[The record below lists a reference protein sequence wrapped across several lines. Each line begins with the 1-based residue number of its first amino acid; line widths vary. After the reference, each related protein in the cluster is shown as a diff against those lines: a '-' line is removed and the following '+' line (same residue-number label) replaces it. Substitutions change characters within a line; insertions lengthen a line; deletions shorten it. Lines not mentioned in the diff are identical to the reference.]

1 MTEFHVGETRSIESL
16 ELMLAT
22 STECRLAGTLHSASA
37 QEALG
42 RELGEL
48 HDSIQAQKIG
58 DFKVD
63 VRGLTFVNS
72 SAIRL
77 FVDWVSRAEAAGYK
91 LHFVTDRAVTWHR
104 LSFSV
109 LKSLAPNSVA
119 IVEETTVE
127 LKG

>member
-1 MTEFHVGETRSIESL
+1 LAQFQVGETKSIESL

-22 STECRLAGTLHSASA
+22 ASECRLTGTLHSASA
-37 QEALG
+37 QERLAQ
-42 RELGEL
+42 EFGEL
-48 HDSIQAQKIG
+48 HDVIQSQKLAE
-58 DFKVD
+58 FKVD
-63 VRGLTFVNS
+63 VRALTFVNS

-91 LHFVTDRAVTWHR
+91 LHFMTDRAITWHR

-119 IVEETTVE
+119 IVEHTAAEAKE
-127 LKG
+127 